1 MTSSHLL
8 VGTYS
13 GLIQVYD
20 IASHQL
26 LRSISTHKGFSITH
40 LTTMLKPPDLVGHV
54 SLSLGGGGDSKEPVS
69 VRHITPF
76 QRMRD
81 PKTREAHE
89 VGIMLTGSSSVS
101 VCIFCVSYSQRS
113 NLTPILSNQRPT
125 ESFFEYS
132 TDEILRDYSTFV
144 QQSSSD
150 SNSKTQ
156 PTGVSLQTRVEE
168 LESEVFKL
176 REQLGKAKGINDTMW
191 ETVVHRMVNEGKG
204 KGRSSSGSGVQEG
217 FVSLEDGEQG
227 EDGGRR
233 RKRSRA

>member
-8 VGTYS
+8 VGTHS

-89 VGIMLTGSSSVS
+89 VGIMLAGSSSVS
-101 VCIFCVSYSQRS
+101 VYIYVSYS
-113 NLTPILSNQRPT
+113 
-125 ESFFEYS
+125 
-132 TDEILRDYSTFV
+132 
-144 QQSSSD
+144 
-150 SNSKTQ
+150 
-156 PTGVSLQTRVEE
+156 
-168 LESEVFKL
+168 
-176 REQLGKAKGINDTMW
+176 
-191 ETVVHRMVNEGKG
+191 
-204 KGRSSSGSGVQEG
+204 
-217 FVSLEDGEQG
+217 
-227 EDGGRR
+227 
-233 RKRSRA
+233 